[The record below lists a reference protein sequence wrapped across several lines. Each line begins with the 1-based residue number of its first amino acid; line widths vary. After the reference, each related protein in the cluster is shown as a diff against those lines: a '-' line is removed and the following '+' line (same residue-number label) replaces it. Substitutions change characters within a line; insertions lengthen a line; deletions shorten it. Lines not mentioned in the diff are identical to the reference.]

1 MTTPFVTVNIDGPP
15 TVHQQ
20 ATVQDLLTAAE
31 ALRQYALSIPIKATP
46 PPPPVKEPEGW
57 EDRP

>member
-15 TVHQQ
+15 TLHQQ
-20 ATVQDLLTAAE
+20 ATVHDLLTAAE
-31 ALRQYALSIPIKATP
+31 TLRQFALGVTIKATT

-57 EDRP
+57 DDRP